1 MASLL
6 SELLSPFRRSLP
18 SYSSTLYQPAPWL
31 SEALGAIPSES
42 GVSVSERTA
51 VTLSAVWTCVN
62 IISTAIASIPLD
74 VCQDTES
81 GNHQKLYDAQIYKLL
96 HDEPNDE
103 DTSYS
108 FRQKMMGALLL
119 YGNAYA
125 EVQYDG
131 AGRVVA
137 LWPWPSSMVQI
148 ELLENRGEY
157 RYRIRDRIVDK
168 EDMLH
173 LRGLCYE
180 GLVGLSPIQNMKRVL
195 GLGVATEIYA
205 SHFYKQGATSKG
217 VVMYPGKLGEKGKAN
232 LAESIGR
239 HNEGLANAHKTMV
252 LEEGA
257 KYVPLT
263 IPQDDAQFIETRK
276 FTRAEIAG
284 LYNVP
289 AMLVPGAED
298 KAATYASSEQ
308 FMREFVDIHLRGW
321 MVLWEQ
327 ELKRR
332 VLSPGQYCR
341 FDTREFLRA
350 DAKARGEFFEKMLQI
365 GVINPAQIAALE
377 GLDVPTKGETY
388 YIAGNN
394 LVPVESIGAKPAP
407 ASPAPTD
414 KQPPLDNATDSVP
427 DDMGTSM
434 RTVKKPIVKKQI
446 GRGLKGLLAGALR
459 DIQGWEFFSEKRAVN
474 KIKPILRAMAD
485 EEMAAEPLIA
495 LLSEGLAS
503 RIRSLSADGAVE
515 AEVESVTGEIVKVL
529 AP

>member
-1 MASLL
+1 MKLPDL
-6 SELLSPFRRSLP
+6 VGPILRSLP
-18 SYSSTLYQPAPWL
+18 SYSSALYQPAPWL

-74 VCQDTES
+74 VCQDTDS

-96 HDEPNDE
+96 HDEPNKE
-103 DTSYS
+103 DTSYT

-157 RYRIRDRIVDK
+157 RYRIRDRIIDK

-180 GLVGLSPIQNMKRVL
+180 GLIGLSPIQNMKRML

-205 SHFYKQGATSKG
+205 SHFYKQGGLSKG
-217 VVMYPGKLGEKGKAN
+217 VFMHPAKLGPKGISN
-232 LAESIGR
+232 LQESISR
-239 HNEGLANAHKTMV
+239 HNEGLANAHKTMI

-257 KYVPLT
+257 KYLPLT
-263 IPQDDAQFIETRK
+263 IPQDDAQFIQTRK
-276 FTRAEIAG
+276 FTRSEIAG

-289 AMLVPGAED
+289 AMLVPGADE
-298 KAATYASSEQ
+298 KASTYASSEQ

-341 FDTREFLRA
+341 FDTREFMRA
-350 DAKARGEFFEKMLQI
+350 DAKARGEYFEKLLQI

-377 GLDVPTKGETY
+377 GLDVPTNGTTY

-394 LVPVESIGAKPAP
+394 LVPVDSIGKTSTAKPILANP
-407 ASPAPTD
+407 D
-414 KQPPLDNATDSVP
+414 NQPLDQATDSVP
-427 DDMGTSM
+427 DDMGTSI
-434 RTVKKPIVKKQI
+434 RTVKTQAKKQI
-446 GRGLKGLLAGALR
+446 SRGLKGLLAGGLR
-459 DIQGWEFFSEKRAVN
+459 EIQGWEFFSEKRAVT
-474 KIKPILRAMAD
+474 KLKPILRAMAD

-495 LLSEGLAS
+495 LLAEGLAG
-503 RIRSLSADGAVE
+503 RLRSLTADGAVE
-515 AEVESVTGEIVKVL
+515 AEVESVASEIGKVL
-529 AP
+529 EH